1 MRTIIAGSRD
11 ATDIRELLSAIK
23 KCDWE
28 ITQVVCGMARGADTL
43 GLRWANRMQ
52 IPVAKFPANWD
63 LYGKSAGYRRN
74 AQMAENADALIALWD
89 GKSRG
94 TGHMVDI
101 ARASGLKL
109 LIHQIQL

>member
-11 ATDIRELLSAIK
+11 ATDIRKLLSAIK

-43 GLRWANRMQ
+43 GLQWANSMQ
-52 IPVAKFPANWD
+52 IPVVKFPANWD
-63 LYGKSAGYRRN
+63 LYGKSAGYRCN
-74 AQMAENADALIALWD
+74 VQMAENADALIALWD

-101 ARASGLKL
+101 ARSKRLRL
-109 LIHQIQL
+109 LIHQI